1 MYAQIFDYE
10 HMQQTTDNWLTRAL
24 THHASFKAYLEPLV
38 QWVKPSWQAHGYQ
51 AQVLEKRPEN
61 SQDMTLVLKP
71 SKRWAGFQAGQHLD
85 LQVEINGRRYQ
96 RTFSIS
102 VAPNTSKQTGLIEL
116 TIRRQDHG
124 LVTPW
129 IHNELNTGD
138 RVIISA
144 ARGDFLLPPSPRP
157 VLLIAGGSG
166 ITPFRSFVQ
175 QIKHQHPDQD
185 IHLLYY
191 NHTAEPL
198 FAEEWQSLAATMPGL
213 KVTLVNTSQESRFNQ
228 QQLEQHC
235 PDFNDRMVFL
245 CGPYGMITSCRD
257 LLLGLGTK
265 EEDINHELFG
275 PAPMQPLPFNQQAK
289 VHFQQSNLTQATSQ
303 QPQSLLEM
311 AEQAQLNP
319 ISGCRMG
326 VCHTCQ
332 CRKTQGV
339 VYNTL
344 TQQYSDSGSED
355 VQLCISV
362 PATDVTLEL

>member
-1 MYAQIFDYE
+1 
-10 HMQQTTDNWLTRAL
+10 MQQPTNNWLTKAL
-24 THHASFKAYLEPLV
+24 THHASFKSYLEPLV
-38 QWVKPSWQAHGYQ
+38 QWVKPAWQAHGYL
-51 AQVLEKRPEN
+51 AQVIEKRREN
-61 SQDMTLVLKP
+61 TSDMTLILKP
-71 SKRWAGFQAGQHLD
+71 SRRWRGFQAGQHLD
-85 LQVEINGRRYQ
+85 LQVEINGRRYL
-96 RTFSIS
+96 RTFSIA
-102 VAPNTSKQTGLIEL
+102 VAPDEFKQTGLLEL

-124 LVTPW
+124 QVTPW
-129 IHNELNTGD
+129 IHTALKAGD

-144 ARGDFLLPPSPRP
+144 ARGDFLLPKSPAP

-166 ITPFRSFVQ
+166 ITPFRSFIQ
-175 QIKHQHPDQD
+175 QIKHQQPDQD
-185 IHLLYY
+185 VHLLYY
-191 NHTAEPL
+191 NRTAEPL
-198 FAEEWQSLAATMPGL
+198 FAEEWLSWQQTMPGL
-213 KVTLVNTSQESRFNQ
+213 KVTSINTTQESRFSQ
-228 QQLEQHC
+228 QQLEQYC

-257 LLLGLGTK
+257 LLLSLGTK
-265 EEDINHELFG
+265 DEDINHELFG

-355 VQLCISV
+355 IQLCISV